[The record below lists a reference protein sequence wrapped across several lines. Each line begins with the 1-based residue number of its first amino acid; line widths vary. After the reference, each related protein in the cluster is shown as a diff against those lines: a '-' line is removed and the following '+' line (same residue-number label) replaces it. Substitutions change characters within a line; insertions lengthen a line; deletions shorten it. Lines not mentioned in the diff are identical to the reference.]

1 MTNCPV
7 CVFSYNIGWT
17 WVILFYFISFFFG
30 VPFKFIDFHQSLLFF
45 LYSLSLFALLG
56 SSSISSTSALL
67 TYFTIFYKMKK
78 ITNFLHEKESLLL
91 LWKRENL
98 MNLNYWKCTVR
109 FLKYL
114 LLARTLETMN
124 SLFIFLNI
132 YRYLV
137 GEWKSSNWQ

>member
-1 MTNCPV
+1 MNL
-7 CVFSYNIGWT
+7 SYF
-17 WVILFYFISFFFG
+17 VLFYFIFFS
-30 VPFKFIDFHQSLLFF
+30 VYLLN
-45 LYSLSLFALLG
+45 LLTSINLSCSSCILSLFALLG